1 MSKDFSSLEGMARA
15 TKEAMQN
22 INWNR
27 VAEHDRR
34 SNSEIQR
41 EQLKDSSRED
51 ILSTIRKAAEKASIE
66 AEINKVADAMKKR
79 VIDKFYA
86 NEYTDHSDIAKKP
99 QAKQNMNLEPKEE
112 KSSKPKTPLNGIV
125 EW

>member
-27 VAEHDRR
+27 VAEHARR

-86 NEYTDHSDIAKKP
+86 NEYTDHSDIAKNH
-99 QAKQNMNLEPKEE
+99 KQ
-112 KSSKPKTPLNGIV
+112 SKT
-125 EW
+125 